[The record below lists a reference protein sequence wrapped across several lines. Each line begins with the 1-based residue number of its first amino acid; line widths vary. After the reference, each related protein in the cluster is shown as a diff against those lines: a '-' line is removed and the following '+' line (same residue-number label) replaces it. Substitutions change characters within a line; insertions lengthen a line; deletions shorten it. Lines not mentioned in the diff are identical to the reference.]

1 MAEKVQKYRCLV
13 CGMIVEANPD
23 GSCPICGADK
33 DSLVPVDEDGTN
45 QERNSWNES
54 SVVYRP

>member
-1 MAEKVQKYRCLV
+1 MEEKKVQKYRCQI

-33 DSLVPVDEDGTN
+33 DMLVPVDENGNDI
-45 QERNSWNES
+45 
-54 SVVYRP
+54 VD

>member
-1 MAEKVQKYRCLV
+1 MEGKVQKYRCLV

-33 DSLVPVDEDGTN
+33 DQLVPVDDDGN
-45 QERNSWNES
+45 DIE
-54 SVVYRP
+54 